1 VYDEP
6 VYMISVAAKLAGMH
20 PQTLRIYERK
30 KLITPKRTAG
40 STRLYSQRDV
50 DRLKLIQTLTQEL
63 GLNLAGVI
71 KIFELQDEIEKMQCI
86 VEEFEKRISTL
97 QENLDKELEKVQR
110 NALVPIQRGHIV
122 LRRSR
127 AKQSFARE

>member
-1 VYDEP
+1 MYDEP

-30 KLITPKRTAG
+30 KLIEPKRTQG

-63 GLNLAGVI
+63 GLNLVGVI
-71 KIFELQDEIEKMQCI
+71 KIFELQDEIERLQCI
-86 VEEFEKRISTL
+86 MGELEKRTSVL
-97 QENLDKELEKVQR
+97 QADLDKELDKIRR
-110 NALVPIQRGHIV
+110 NALVPMQRGHIV
-122 LRRSR
+122 LKRTRRI
-127 AKQSFARE
+127 KED